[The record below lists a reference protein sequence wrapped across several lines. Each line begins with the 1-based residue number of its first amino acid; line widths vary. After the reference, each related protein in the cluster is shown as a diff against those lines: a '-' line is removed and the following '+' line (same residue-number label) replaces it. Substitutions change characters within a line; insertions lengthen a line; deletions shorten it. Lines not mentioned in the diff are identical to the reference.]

1 MIVLI
6 WYLLGGGF
14 AAAVGVGLQDL
25 VVSVA
30 VGVAFDFSD
39 GQWLFRDT
47 MYSVGVQLLVTLGSA
62 QLLVCSVG

>member
-1 MIVLI
+1 M
-6 WYLLGGGF
+6 
-14 AAAVGVGLQDL
+14 AAVGVGLQDL

-30 VGVAFDFSD
+30 VGVAFDCSD

-47 MYSVGVQLLVTLGSA
+47 MYNVGVQLLVTLGSA

>member
-25 VVSVA
+25 AVSVA
-30 VGVAFDFSD
+30 VGVAFDCSD

-47 MYSVGVQLLVTLGSA
+47 MYSVGVQLLVTLGSG